1 MMNASKRRKREREKR
16 KRKDSLIENESEQ
29 HIR

>member
-1 MMNASKRRKREREKR
+1 MQVKGEKEREKR